1 MTAPDPVSGSYGSL
15 TITEDGAWTYS
26 LDNSNATVNA
36 LGQGATLTD
45 SLTIQ
50 AKDGTAGT
58 ITITITGANDAAT
71 FSGTQSGAVTEDA
84 TVNTA
89 TGTITVSDVDGDN
102 ALKQQADQTGSYGS
116 LSVNHS
122 TGVWTY
128 TLTNSGDNAQARA
141 TQALAG
147 GATATETFTILAAD
161 DTPTTLTITITGA
174 NDAATIGGA
183 VTGAIT
189 EGTASTTGTVTSTD
203 VDGTDNAFR
212 TEVSPNDSTTLTTG
226 TGTYGTLTITSAG
239 AWTYTLDNSAGGAT
253 DLLAGGAE
261 ATDAFTIMAE
271 DGTSGTVTITIT
283 GVDDLS
289 TLSGGF
295 EGSVTEDSTT
305 NATATGEITVAD
317 IDTTPIPTI
326 TAQTTTGTYGSFT
339 IGKKNPSDNADRVY
353 SWTYTLDNTDEDTNA
368 LAAGA
373 TVMDEFTIT
382 TSDGVTKKVTITITG
397 ADDSSTIGGDLSG
410 SVTEDDSANLTAE
423 GTATVTDED
432 SEATFVAQTGT
443 DGSYGTFSITTAGV
457 WSYSLDN
464 SPGDILGNAT
474 NALKAGQTES
484 ETFLITTSDDN
495 SVNVTI
501 TVNGANDAAVFGT
514 TGLTGTISEDEDP
527 NTVTGTA
534 QVTDVDEEDN
544 KFTAV
549 TAPASV
555 SGTYGSLTITEDGA
569 WTYSLDNSNATVDAL
584 GQGATLTDSLT
595 IQAKDGTAG
604 TITITITGVND
615 KSSID
620 VTGSGGAVTEDDTAN
635 ATVTGTFTL
644 TDPDTSPLPTIT
656 EETRTGTYGQL
667 AIAPKI
673 SGTNDGEYTWTY
685 TLTNSGD
692 NDQAR
697 ATQALAGGAT
707 ATETFTI
714 AASDN
719 GEAMVTIT
727 ITGVN
732 DAATFSGPATR
743 SGAVTEDATSNT
755 ATGTITVSDVDGDN
769 ALKEQADQTGSY
781 GSLSVD
787 HSAGTWTYTL
797 TNSGDNARARAT
809 QALADEETAT
819 ETFTILAADDT
830 ETMVTITI
838 TGVNDA
844 AVFGTTGLTGS
855 ITEDAAP
862 NTVTDTVTSTDVD
875 GEDNK
880 FTAVTAP
887 ASVSG
892 TYGSLTIT
900 EDGAWTYSLDN
911 SNATV
916 NALGQGATLTD
927 SLTIQAKD
935 GTAGTITI
943 TITGANDAA
952 TFSGTQTGA
961 VTEDDATSNTATG
974 TITVSD
980 VDGDNA
986 LKEQA
991 DQTGSYG
998 SLSVNHSTGVWTY
1011 TLTNSGDNARAR
1023 ATQALA
1029 DEETADDTFTILAAD
1044 DTPTTLTITITG
1056 VNDAAVFGTTGLTGS
1071 ITEDAAPN
1079 TVTGTAQATDVDGE
1093 DNKFTAVTAPASVS
1107 GTYGS
1112 LTITEDG
1119 AWTYSLD
1126 NSNATVNA
1134 LGQGATLT
1142 DSLTIQTADG
1152 TAGTIT
1158 ITITGANDAATFS
1171 GTQSGAVTEDATV
1184 NTATGTITVS
1194 DVDGDNALKQQADQ
1208 TGSYGNL
1215 SVNHSTGVWTYTLTN
1230 SGDNARARATQALAG
1245 GATATET
1252 FTILAADDTP
1262 TTLTITITGAN
1273 DAATIGGTV
1282 TGAISEGTASTTG
1295 TVTSTDVDGTDNAF
1309 RTEVSPNDGTTLTT
1323 GRGTYGTLTITSAGA
1338 WTYTLDN
1345 SAGGATDL
1353 LAGGATAPDAFTIMA
1368 ADGTSGTVT
1377 ITITGV
1383 DDLST
1388 LSGGFEGSV
1397 TEDSTTNATATGEI
1411 TVADIDTT
1419 PIPTITAQTTTGTYG
1434 SFTIGKKTPS
1444 DEADRV
1450 YSWTYTLD
1458 NADDDT
1464 NALAAGT
1471 IVEDE
1476 FTITTSDGVNAKV
1489 TITITGAD
1497 DSSTIGGALS
1507 GSVTEDDSD
1516 DLTAGGTATV
1526 TDRDSEATFVAQ
1538 TGTDGSYGTF
1548 SITAAG
1554 VWSYSLDNSPG
1565 DNLGNATN
1573 ALKAGQ
1579 TESETF
1585 PITTSDGSSVNVT
1598 ITVNGA
1604 NDAAVFGTTGLT
1616 GSITEDAAPN
1626 TVTDTATSTDVDG
1639 EDNKFTAVTAPAS
1652 VSGTYGSL
1660 TITED
1665 GAWTYSLDNSNATV
1679 NALGQDA
1686 TLADSL
1692 TIQAKD
1698 GTAGTITITITGVN
1712 DKSSIDVT
1720 GSGGS
1725 VTEDDTA
1732 NATVTG
1738 TFTLTDPDTSPLP
1751 TITEETRTGT
1761 YGRLAIAPKISGT
1774 NDGEYTWT
1782 YTLTNSGDNDQ
1793 ARATQALAGGATA
1806 TETFTIAASD
1816 NGEAMVTITITG
1828 ANDAATFGGTSTG
1841 SVTEDATET
1850 MATGTITVTDVDG
1863 DNTLQAQTVTRTYGD
1878 FVVNSNGSW
1887 TYTLDNSRAAT
1898 NALSEGR
1905 TVSEGLRVT
1914 ASDGTSGPS
1923 ISINV
1928 TGANDPA
1935 TIGGDLEGSVTE
1947 DATET
1952 MATGTVALSDV
1963 DGGSS
1968 LTAQTDTPGKYGTFS
1983 LNATSGAWT
1992 YSLDNSDPDTN
2003 ALRSGQTVSDETFAI
2018 AASDGA
2024 SATVTISI
2032 TGADDPTS
2040 IGGTLAG
2047 AVTEGAAVATAEGTA
2062 SITSDDSTVTFTAQ
2076 TDVDGTYGTFSL
2088 ATTGDW
2094 TYSLDDSDTDTNAL
2108 ADGVEVTDS
2117 FTIAT
2122 SDGSTASVVITITG
2136 ANDPATIGGMLTGAI
2151 TEDAAPNT
2159 TTGTVTST
2167 DVDGDNNVFKTEVS
2181 PATGTYG
2188 SLTITDAGVW
2198 TYTLDN
2204 SAGGATDL
2212 LAGGAT
2218 ATDVFTIMAADG
2230 TSGTVTITITGVDE
2244 TIGGDLTGYVKGYVK
2259 NRTAG
2264 TATYTGTNPFNPQSG
2279 RRYIYGTFSIDANG
2293 EWRYALNSND
2303 PDTRALG
2310 QNEQATETITII
2322 ATDNTTA
2329 TITITIAGSGS
2340 IRRVLLL
2347 TPRDGSL
2354 DVNWPAYASAPG
2366 GYRVRWRTVTPRGSL
2381 TGHDV
2386 SAGTLSYTITGL
2398 TNGTKYFVRV
2408 DPLGVNGAVNTGNT
2422 LKGGAI
2428 PTATT
2433 TIEGDLMVAV
2443 TEGDGPVTRAATT
2456 RGGATTF
2463 KTEVSPNSGRGTYG
2477 TLTIKTNGEWTYN
2490 LDNGGAVKNL
2500 PRGGTETDIFTIMAA
2515 DDATAT
2521 ITITITAGSGDAATI
2536 GGDLTGSVTEDV
2548 DPNTATGTA
2557 ESTDPDGED
2566 NKFIAVTTPASGRYG
2581 SLTLTEDGA
2590 WTYSLNNGNTTVN
2603 ELVQGAALA
2612 DSFTIMAADG
2622 TEGTITIIIMGAND
2636 PAVFGTMGLTGS
2648 VTEDAVKTDLM
2659 TPANK
2664 ITGTATVTDVDG
2676 DNNSFKTDVTP
2687 TLGTYGSLTITPA
2700 GVWTYTLDNEDDDTN
2715 ALVRG
2720 ATATDAFTIMA
2731 ADGTE
2736 ATVTITITGTN
2747 DPAVFG
2753 TMGLTGAVTED
2764 AMNAGTPDN
2773 EATGTATVT
2782 DVDGTD
2788 GSFRTDV
2795 TPARGRY
2802 GSLTITE
2809 AGVWTYE
2816 LDNSDPDTAALRS
2829 GQDVTDA
2836 FTIRAADWTPATV
2849 TITVSGADDPSKIG
2863 GNLAGA
2869 VTEDDDTNNTAS
2881 GTVTLTGDDGT
2892 TTTITAKT
2900 ETSAYGMFTLGANGS
2915 WTYTLD
2921 NDLPATHALADGAVV
2936 TDPFT
2941 IAASDGSSATVIITI
2956 TGADDPDLLVASV
2969 SGLPMEW
2976 KDGTSFTATAVVRN
2990 QGKADAGSFEIGLY
3004 ASLDRTITTGDIRI
3018 ASASVSTLAKDAS
3031 SSVSLAVSE
3040 GFGTLGLTQGRTYYL
3055 GVIADINGD
3064 IAEVDE
3070 GNNDDHANSTPHS
3083 ISLIQDLP
3091 DLVISSVS
3099 GVPARWT
3106 DGETFT
3112 VSAVVR
3118 NQGDG
3123 DAGAFEIGLYQPRT
3137 LFGAPGRKFILNG
3150 RPVGIPIGKASVSA
3164 LAKDMSTT
3172 VNIEVSGRFSVLGI
3186 EQERTA
3192 GLGFLADIGN
3202 QVAESD
3208 ESNNGKLSN
3217 MVFSLNDN
3225 APTPPKQVNLVIQ
3238 SVSGLPAQWRD
3249 GERPTVSV
3257 RVRNAGRLSTIIGD
3271 EDNKYVSGA
3280 FTVGL
3285 YISTDAIITTEDI
3298 PIADYRFLFGMEADD
3313 IVPVEMT
3320 VYGLF
3325 EDLGLTAGTYYLG
3338 VIPDINNEVAES
3350 NELDNN
3356 LHANQNLAQVLLV
3369 DSDETITID
3378 NNYSGRWG
3386 WRGKGVTGPRG
3397 VEVAPWKP
3405 AAPVST
3411 FETDESNRLGWR
3423 TSTTTSRDWSK
3434 PSDGNYYSD
3443 PIGAIGARDAY
3454 AMGLDGSGVVVAVVD
3469 QHIDNRHV
3477 DLDGNFLKHYDASG
3491 VGVVAN
3497 NTYNNHGT
3505 HVAGIIAAEADGE
3518 GMHGVAPGAH
3528 LIGISFGGSE
3538 GGSQIIEPEDLIT
3551 SIRSAVK
3558 DGARIFNNSWG
3569 TAKNGRGS
3577 LSPITSNRQMWEDIL
3592 SAIDQGAVFVWSA
3605 GNRYSQNTDLGDDN
3619 TSEEAKA
3626 GFYNSD
3632 LKEAGG
3638 FVNVVALRYNS
3649 DNSAWERR
3657 SSSQICG
3664 VTKDFCLSAPGTLIT
3679 STEVGNNYNARSGT
3693 SMAAPMVSG
3702 GLAILFQ
3709 AFPYVETADIM
3720 QLLFETATDLG
3731 DKGVDSIYGHGM
3743 MNLAA
3748 ALNPVGSASI
3758 PTTTSTATG
3767 AGIDVQASALLA
3779 EAPLRTA
3786 VAAATADMVML
3797 DDYDRAFV
3805 IGDVMDDLAISDIQ
3819 PLSIASADAVFASV
3833 DAELA
3838 SLRDFGSPITQAA
3851 AKAGALTIIG
3861 DRLALPSRSGTSE
3874 VVLNSIAT
3882 EDSGLAEFRYVATR
3896 AEEGWKA
3903 SQSLGVIVE
3912 EDQLFGNKGSG
3923 AYALASQATTLSLG
3937 SSGQRDI
3944 SKGVTL
3950 FGGLG
3955 LSRTEVSAADQS
3967 LVSLSSQF
3975 TSASGVV
3982 GLRMRDLGTED
3993 RGEFAIQ
4000 LGQDR
4005 AILSGEGSIS
4015 VPVGREEGGVILFDE
4030 VAFDSAALGLEP
4042 EVMMSYANEYAPD
4055 ASYSLSAAGRGEE
4068 TILSAQWQRT
4078 F

>member
-1 MTAPDPVSGSYGSL
+1 MGYSFLSKIAKVALGLGALSLAACGGGGGGGAPTAPSEPLADLMVTDVTGLPSQWNARDSFTVSVTVRNQGGGSAGVFRVGLYASVDATITTDDELIGSSLTSDILEGGDSSVVTITVPPSSVPSGLVPQAVEDLDRGNYYLGAIADIQGQVDETDEENNDDHARNTPPPPVRFDPSPLTIGGALTGEITEGAASTSDTVTATDDDGAVDNAFKTDVSPTTGSYGTL
-15 TITEDGAWTYS
+15 TITTAGVWTYT
-26 LDNSNATVNA
+26 LDNSTGGATDRLDGTEDPEETDAFTIMAADRTEATVTITITGVNDLSTLSGGFEGSVTEDSTTNAT
-36 LGQGATLTD
+36 ATGEITVADVDSTPLPTITAQTTTGTYGSFTLSKKTPSDEADRVYSWTYTLDNTD
-45 SLTIQ
+45 EDTNDL
-50 AKDGTAGT
+50 AAGT
-58 ITITITGANDAAT
+58 IVEDEFTITTSDSRVNTKVTITITGANDAAT
-71 FSGTQSGAVTEDA
+71 FSGTQTGAVTEDA

-122 TGVWTY
+122 TGTWTY

-147 GATATETFTILAAD
+147 GETATETFTILAAD
-161 DTPTTLTITITGA
+161 DTPTTLTITITGV
-174 NDAATIGGA
+174 NDEA
-183 VTGAIT
+183 VFGTTGLTGAIT

-203 VDGTDNAFR
+203 VDGDNNAFR

-253 DLLAGGAE
+253 DLLAGGAT
-261 ATDAFTIMAE
+261 APDAFTIMAA

-295 EGSVTEDSTT
+295 EGSVTEDNTT

-317 IDTTPIPTI
+317 VDTTPIPTI
-326 TAQTTTGTYGSFT
+326 TAQTNEAGTYGSFT
-339 IGKKNPSDNADRVY
+339 IGKKTPSDEADRVY
-353 SWTYTLDNTDEDTNA
+353 SWTYTLDNADDDTNT
-368 LAAGA
+368 LAAG
-373 TVMDEFTIT
+373 TIVEDEFTIT
-382 TSDGVTKKVTITITG
+382 TSDGVNAKVTITITG
-397 ADDSSTIGGDLSG
+397 ADDSSTIGGALSG
-410 SVTEDDSANLTAE
+410 SVTEDDSDDLTAG
-423 GTATVTDED
+423 GTATVTDRD

-443 DGSYGTFSITTAGV
+443 DGSYGTFSITAAGV

-464 SPGDILGNAT
+464 SPGDNLGNAT

-484 ETFLITTSDDN
+484 ETFPITTSDGS
-495 SVNVTI
+495 SVSVTI

-514 TGLTGTISEDEDP
+514 TGLTGSITEDAAP
-527 NTVTGTA
+527 NTVTDTA
-534 QVTDVDEEDN
+534 TSTDVDGEDN

-555 SGTYGSLTITEDGA
+555 SGSYGSLTITEDGA
-569 WTYSLDNSNATVDAL
+569 WTYSLDNSNATVNAL
-584 GQGATLTDSLT
+584 IQDATLTDSLT

-644 TDPDTSPLPTIT
+644 TDPDTSPLPMIT
-656 EETRTGTYGQL
+656 EETRTGTYGRL

-755 ATGTITVSDVDGDN
+755 ATGTITVTDVDGAN
-769 ALKEQADQTGSY
+769 ALKEQANQTGSY

-916 NALGQGATLTD
+916 NALGQGATLAD

-952 TFSGTQTGA
+952 TFSGPDTRSGA
-961 VTEDDATSNTATG
+961 VTEDATSNTATG
-974 TITVSD
+974 TITVTD
-980 VDGDNA
+980 VDGANA

-991 DQTGSYG
+991 NQTGSYG
-998 SLSVNHSTGVWTY
+998 SLSVDHSAGTWTY

-1029 DEETADDTFTILAAD
+1029 DEETATETFTILAAD
-1044 DTPTTLTITITG
+1044 DTETMVTITITG

-1079 TVTGTAQATDVDGE
+1079 TVTDTVTSTDVDGE

-1273 DAATIGGTV
+1273 DAATIGGAV

-1419 PIPTITAQTTTGTYG
+1419 PLPTITAQTTTGTYG

-1548 SITAAG
+1548 SITTAG
-1554 VWSYSLDNSPG
+1554 VWS
-1565 DNLGNATN
+1565 
-1573 ALKAGQ
+1573 
-1579 TESETF
+1579 
-1585 PITTSDGSSVNVT
+1585 
-1598 ITVNGA
+1598 
-1604 NDAAVFGTTGLT
+1604 
-1616 GSITEDAAPN
+1616 
-1626 TVTDTATSTDVDG
+1626 
-1639 EDNKFTAVTAPAS
+1639 
-1652 VSGTYGSL
+1652 
-1660 TITED
+1660 
-1665 GAWTYSLDNSNATV
+1665 YSLDNSNATV

-1751 TITEETRTGT
+1751 TITEETMTGT
-1761 YGRLAIAPKISGT
+1761 YGRLAIAPKTSGT
-1774 NDGEYTWT
+1774 NNGEYTWT
-1782 YTLTNSGDNDQ
+1782 YTLDNEDGDTD
-1793 ARATQALAGGATA
+1793 ALAAGSTE

-1816 NGEAMVTITITG
+1816 NGEAMVTISITG
-1828 ANDAATFGGTSTG
+1828 ANDPATFSGPATRSGA
-1841 SVTEDATET
+1841 VTEDAAVDT
-1850 MATGTITVTDVDG
+1850 ATGTITVTDVDG
-1863 DNTLQAQTVTRTYGD
+1863 DNALKQQADQTGSYGSLS
-1878 FVVNSNGSW
+1878 VNHSTGTW
-1887 TYTLDNSRAAT
+1887 TYTLTSSGDNARARAT
-1898 NALSEGR
+1898 QALAGGE
-1905 TVSEGLRVT
+1905 TANETFTILAADDTETMVT
-1914 ASDGTSGPS
+1914 IT
-1923 ISINV
+1923 I
-1928 TGANDPA
+1928 TGVNDAA
-1935 TIGGDLEGSVTE
+1935 TIGG
-1947 DATET
+1947 T
-1952 MATGTVALSDV
+1952 MI
-1963 DGGSS
+1963 
-1968 LTAQTDTPGKYGTFS
+1968 
-1983 LNATSGAWT
+1983 GA
-1992 YSLDNSDPDTN
+1992 
-2003 ALRSGQTVSDETFAI
+2003 
-2018 AASDGA
+2018 
-2024 SATVTISI
+2024 I
-2032 TGADDPTS
+2032 T
-2040 IGGTLAG
+2040 
-2047 AVTEGAAVATAEGTA
+2047 EGTA
-2062 SITSDDSTVTFTAQ
+2062 S
-2076 TDVDGTYGTFSL
+2076 
-2088 ATTGDW
+2088 
-2094 TYSLDDSDTDTNAL
+2094 
-2108 ADGVEVTDS
+2108 
-2117 FTIAT
+2117 
-2122 SDGSTASVVITITG
+2122 
-2136 ANDPATIGGMLTGAI
+2136 
-2151 TEDAAPNT
+2151 

-2167 DVDGDNNVFKTEVS
+2167 DVDGANTFKTEVS
-2181 PATGTYG
+2181 PTTGTYG
-2188 SLTITDAGVW
+2188 SLTITNAGVW

-2212 LAGGAT
+2212 L
-2218 ATDVFTIMAADG
+2218 DG
-2230 TSGTVTITITGVDE
+2230 
-2244 TIGGDLTGYVKGYVK
+2244 
-2259 NRTAG
+2259 
-2264 TATYTGTNPFNPQSG
+2264 
-2279 RRYIYGTFSIDANG
+2279 
-2293 EWRYALNSND
+2293 
-2303 PDTRALG
+2303 
-2310 QNEQATETITII
+2310 NE
-2322 ATDNTTA
+2322 
-2329 TITITIAGSGS
+2329 
-2340 IRRVLLL
+2340 
-2347 TPRDGSL
+2347 
-2354 DVNWPAYASAPG
+2354 AP
-2366 GYRVRWRTVTPRGSL
+2366 
-2381 TGHDV
+2381 
-2386 SAGTLSYTITGL
+2386 
-2398 TNGTKYFVRV
+2398 K
-2408 DPLGVNGAVNTGNT
+2408 
-2422 LKGGAI
+2422 
-2428 PTATT
+2428 
-2433 TIEGDLMVAV
+2433 E
-2443 TEGDGPVTRAATT
+2443 
-2456 RGGATTF
+2456 
-2463 KTEVSPNSGRGTYG
+2463 
-2477 TLTIKTNGEWTYN
+2477 
-2490 LDNGGAVKNL
+2490 
-2500 PRGGTETDIFTIMAA
+2500 
-2515 DDATAT
+2515 
-2521 ITITITAGSGDAATI
+2521 
-2536 GGDLTGSVTEDV
+2536 
-2548 DPNTATGTA
+2548 
-2557 ESTDPDGED
+2557 
-2566 NKFIAVTTPASGRYG
+2566 
-2581 SLTLTEDGA
+2581 
-2590 WTYSLNNGNTTVN
+2590 
-2603 ELVQGAALA
+2603 
-2612 DSFTIMAADG
+2612 
-2622 TEGTITIIIMGAND
+2622 
-2636 PAVFGTMGLTGS
+2636 
-2648 VTEDAVKTDLM
+2648 
-2659 TPANK
+2659 
-2664 ITGTATVTDVDG
+2664 
-2676 DNNSFKTDVTP
+2676 
-2687 TLGTYGSLTITPA
+2687 
-2700 GVWTYTLDNEDDDTN
+2700 
-2715 ALVRG
+2715 
-2720 ATATDAFTIMA
+2720 TDAFVIMA

-2736 ATVTITITGTN
+2736 ATVTITITGFNDDATIGGAVTGAINEGTASTTGTVTSTDPDGTDNAFRTEVSPNDGTTLTTGTSDYGTLTITSAGVWTYTLDNSDGGATDRLAGGAEAIDTFTIMAADGTSGMVTITITGVNDAATIAGTGRGDITEDAAPNRTWGTMTATDADGIDNSFKTEVTPTTGSYGSLTITTTGAWTYTLNNTAGSATDQLAVGATVTDAFTIMAEDGTQATVTLTITGVN
-2747 DPAVFG
+2747 DPARFG
-2753 TMGLTGAVTED
+2753 GTRTGTVTED
-2764 AMNAGTPDN
+2764 MVKADSTPDN
-2773 EATGTATVT
+2773 QATGTATAT

-2788 GSFRTDV
+2788 DSFKTEV
-2795 TPARGRY
+2795 MPATGRY
-2802 GSLTITE
+2802 GNLTITS
-2809 AGVWTYE
+2809 AGVWTYT
-2816 LDNSDPDTAALRS
+2816 LDDSDPDTAALRN
-2829 GQDVTDA
+2829 GQSVTDA
-2836 FTIRAADWTPATV
+2836 FTILAEDGTPTTV
-2849 TITVSGADDPSKIG
+2849 TITVNGADDPSSIDG
-2863 GNLAGA
+2863 DLAGA
-2869 VTEDDDTNNTAS
+2869 VTENDTTNNTAN
-2881 GTVTLTGDDGT
+2881 GTVTINDVGT
-2892 TTTITAKT
+2892 AITAKT
-2900 ETSAYGMFTLGANGS
+2900 ETSAYGLFTLRADRT
-2915 WTYTLD
+2915 WTYSLD
-2921 NDLPATHALADGAVV
+2921 NSFPATNALAGGAMV

-2969 SGLPMEW
+2969 SGLPVQW
-2976 KDGTSFTATAVVRN
+2976 KDGDSFTATASLRN
-2990 QGKADAGSFEIGLY
+2990 QGKVDAGAFEVGLY
-3004 ASLDRTITTGDIRI
+3004 ASADRAIATGDTRI

-3031 SSVSLAVSE
+3031 TSVSLMVSG
-3040 GFGTLGLTQGRTYYL
+3040 GFATLGLTQGRTYYL
-3055 GVIADINGD
+3055 GVIADIGNSV
-3064 IAEVDE
+3064 AEADE
-3070 GNNDDHANSTPHS
+3070 GNNDDHANSIPTAA
-3083 ISLIQDLP
+3083 SLIASDSTAP
-3091 DLVISSVS
+3091 S
-3099 GVPARWT
+3099 
-3106 DGETFT
+3106 ET
-3112 VSAVVR
+3112 
-3118 NQGDG
+3118 
-3123 DAGAFEIGLYQPRT
+3123 I
-3137 LFGAPGRKFILNG
+3137 
-3150 RPVGIPIGKASVSA
+3150 
-3164 LAKDMSTT
+3164 
-3172 VNIEVSGRFSVLGI
+3172 
-3186 EQERTA
+3186 
-3192 GLGFLADIGN
+3192 
-3202 QVAESD
+3202 
-3208 ESNNGKLSN
+3208 
-3217 MVFSLNDN
+3217 
-3225 APTPPKQVNLVIQ
+3225 
-3238 SVSGLPAQWRD
+3238 
-3249 GERPTVSV
+3249 
-3257 RVRNAGRLSTIIGD
+3257 
-3271 EDNKYVSGA
+3271 
-3280 FTVGL
+3280 
-3285 YISTDAIITTEDI
+3285 
-3298 PIADYRFLFGMEADD
+3298 
-3313 IVPVEMT
+3313 
-3320 VYGLF
+3320 
-3325 EDLGLTAGTYYLG
+3325 
-3338 VIPDINNEVAES
+3338 
-3350 NELDNN
+3350 
-3356 LHANQNLAQVLLV
+3356 LV
-3369 DSDETITID
+3369 DSSY
-3378 NNYSGRWG
+3378 NGRWG
-3386 WRGKGVTGPRG
+3386 WRGPGVDGPRG
-3397 VEVAPWKP
+3397 VAVDPWGT
-3405 AAPVST
+3405 AAPISN
-3411 FETDESNRLGWR
+3411 FETNESNRMGWWTR
-3423 TSTTTSRDWSK
+3423 RTTSRDWNQRPNSG
-3434 PSDGNYYSD
+3434 PDVISGD

-3454 AMGLDGSGVVVAVVD
+3454 AMGLDGSGVIVAVAD
-3469 QHIDNRHV
+3469 SHIDSRHV
-3477 DLDGNFLKHYDASG
+3477 DLDGNFLRHYDASG
-3491 VGVVAN
+3491 TGVVASN
-3497 NTYNNHGT
+3497 KYGNHGT
-3505 HVAGIIAAEADGE
+3505 HVAGIIAAEADGK
-3518 GMHGVAPGAH
+3518 GMHGIAPGAN
-3528 LIGISFGGSE
+3528 LIGISFGSQS
-3538 GGSQIIEPEDLIT
+3538 GGQITQDLLDLRTSIT
-3551 SIRSAVK
+3551 SAVE
-3558 DGARIFNNSWG
+3558 DGARVFNNSWG
-3569 TAKNGRGS
+3569 TEQFTEGS
-3577 LSPITSNRQMWEDIL
+3577 LSIL
-3592 SAIDQGAVFVWSA
+3592 TFRPLRKSFADAIDEGAVFIWSA
-3605 GNRYSQNTDLGDDN
+3605 GNSYSKNKILGDNN

-3626 GFYNSD
+3626 PLYYPE
-3632 LKEAGG
+3632 LAGG
-3638 FVNVVALRYNS
+3638 FVNVVNLAWDSSNS
-3649 DNSAWERR
+3649 VWKIAHSVGPYPSWPN
-3657 SSSQICG
+3657 SQICG
-3664 VTKDFCLSAPGTLIT
+3664 VTKNYCLGAPGTFIT
-3679 STEVGNNYNARSGT
+3679 STRVGNAYGVKSGT

-3702 GLAILFQ
+3702 GLAVLFQ
-3709 AFPYVETADIM
+3709 AFPYVETKHILR
-3720 QLLFETATDLG
+3720 LLFETATDLG
-3731 DKGVDSIYGHGM
+3731 EEGVDSTYGHGM
-3743 MNLAA
+3743 MNLKA
-3748 ALNPVGSASI
+3748 ALNPVGSRNI
-3758 PTTTSTATG
+3758 PTTGSTATN
-3767 AGIDVQASALLA
+3767 AGIDVQTTALLA
-3779 EAPLRTA
+3779 EVPLRTA
-3786 VAAATADMVML
+3786 VASATADMVML

-3805 IGDVMDDLAISDIQ
+3805 IGDVMNELAVSDIQ

-3861 DRLALPSRSGTSE
+3861 DRLTLPSQSGTSE

-3923 AYALASQATTLSLG
+3923 AYALASQATTVSLG
-3937 SSGQRDI
+3937 TSGQRDI
-3944 SKGVTL
+3944 SEGVTL

-3982 GLRMRDLGTED
+3982 GLRMRDLGAED

-4030 VAFDSAALGLEP
+4030 VQFDSAALGLEP
-4042 EVMMSYANEYAPD
+4042 ELMMSYANEYAPD

-4068 TILSAQWQRT
+4068 TILSAQWQRA

>member
-1 MTAPDPVSGSYGSL
+1 METSFLSNALKAALVLGLLSLAACGGGGGGSAPTAPPEPLADLRV
-15 TITEDGAWTYS
+15 TNVDGLPSQW
-26 LDNSNATVNA
+26 NATERLTVSVTVRNQGEGNA
-36 LGQGATLTD
+36 GIFLVGLYASVDPIITTD
-45 SLTIQ
+45 DELIGSSSTSGILEGG
-50 AKDGTAGT
+50 D
-58 ITITITGANDAAT
+58 
-71 FSGTQSGAVTEDA
+71 FSV
-84 TVNTA
+84 V
-89 TGTITVSDVDGDN
+89 TITVPP
-102 ALKQQADQTGSYGS
+102 
-116 LSVNHS
+116 LSVPS
-122 TGVWTY
+122 GLVSQGVEDLDRGNY
-128 TLTNSGDNAQARA
+128 YLGAIADIQGQVDEADEGNNDDHARNNPP
-141 TQALAG
+141 QPVRFDPSPL
-147 GATATETFTILAAD
+147 
-161 DTPTTLTITITGA
+161 
-174 NDAATIGGA
+174 TIGGD
-183 VTGAIT
+183 VTGSIT

-203 VDGTDNAFR
+203 
-212 TEVSPNDSTTLTTG
+212 P
-226 TGTYGTLTITSAG
+226 
-239 AWTYTLDNSAGGAT
+239 
-253 DLLAGGAE
+253 
-261 ATDAFTIMAE
+261 
-271 DGTSGTVTITIT
+271 
-283 GVDDLS
+283 
-289 TLSGGF
+289 
-295 EGSVTEDSTT
+295 
-305 NATATGEITVAD
+305 
-317 IDTTPIPTI
+317 
-326 TAQTTTGTYGSFT
+326 
-339 IGKKNPSDNADRVY
+339 
-353 SWTYTLDNTDEDTNA
+353 
-368 LAAGA
+368 
-373 TVMDEFTIT
+373 
-382 TSDGVTKKVTITITG
+382 
-397 ADDSSTIGGDLSG
+397 
-410 SVTEDDSANLTAE
+410 
-423 GTATVTDED
+423 
-432 SEATFVAQTGT
+432 
-443 DGSYGTFSITTAGV
+443 
-457 WSYSLDN
+457 
-464 SPGDILGNAT
+464 
-474 NALKAGQTES
+474 
-484 ETFLITTSDDN
+484 
-495 SVNVTI
+495 
-501 TVNGANDAAVFGT
+501 
-514 TGLTGTISEDEDP
+514 
-527 NTVTGTA
+527 
-534 QVTDVDEEDN
+534 
-544 KFTAV
+544 
-549 TAPASV
+549 
-555 SGTYGSLTITEDGA
+555 
-569 WTYSLDNSNATVDAL
+569 
-584 GQGATLTDSLT
+584 
-595 IQAKDGTAG
+595 
-604 TITITITGVND
+604 
-615 KSSID
+615 
-620 VTGSGGAVTEDDTAN
+620 
-635 ATVTGTFTL
+635 
-644 TDPDTSPLPTIT
+644 
-656 EETRTGTYGQL
+656 
-667 AIAPKI
+667 
-673 SGTNDGEYTWTY
+673 
-685 TLTNSGD
+685 
-692 NDQAR
+692 
-697 ATQALAGGAT
+697 
-707 ATETFTI
+707 
-714 AASDN
+714 
-719 GEAMVTIT
+719 
-727 ITGVN
+727 
-732 DAATFSGPATR
+732 
-743 SGAVTEDATSNT
+743 
-755 ATGTITVSDVDGDN
+755 DGDN
-769 ALKEQADQTGSY
+769 
-781 GSLSVD
+781 
-787 HSAGTWTYTL
+787 
-797 TNSGDNARARAT
+797 N
-809 QALADEETAT
+809 
-819 ETFTILAADDT
+819 
-830 ETMVTITI
+830 
-838 TGVNDA
+838 
-844 AVFGTTGLTGS
+844 VF
-855 ITEDAAP
+855 
-862 NTVTDTVTSTDVD
+862 
-875 GEDNK
+875 K
-880 FTAVTAP
+880 
-887 ASVSG
+887 
-892 TYGSLTIT
+892 
-900 EDGAWTYSLDN
+900 
-911 SNATV
+911 
-916 NALGQGATLTD
+916 
-927 SLTIQAKD
+927 
-935 GTAGTITI
+935 
-943 TITGANDAA
+943 
-952 TFSGTQTGA
+952 
-961 VTEDDATSNTATG
+961 
-974 TITVSD
+974 
-980 VDGDNA
+980 
-986 LKEQA
+986 
-991 DQTGSYG
+991 
-998 SLSVNHSTGVWTY
+998 
-1011 TLTNSGDNARAR
+1011 
-1023 ATQALA
+1023 
-1029 DEETADDTFTILAAD
+1029 
-1044 DTPTTLTITITG
+1044 
-1056 VNDAAVFGTTGLTGS
+1056 
-1071 ITEDAAPN
+1071 
-1079 TVTGTAQATDVDGE
+1079 
-1093 DNKFTAVTAPASVS
+1093 
-1107 GTYGS
+1107 
-1112 LTITEDG
+1112 
-1119 AWTYSLD
+1119 
-1126 NSNATVNA
+1126 
-1134 LGQGATLT
+1134 
-1142 DSLTIQTADG
+1142 
-1152 TAGTIT
+1152 
-1158 ITITGANDAATFS
+1158 
-1171 GTQSGAVTEDATV
+1171 
-1184 NTATGTITVS
+1184 
-1194 DVDGDNALKQQADQ
+1194 
-1208 TGSYGNL
+1208 
-1215 SVNHSTGVWTYTLTN
+1215 
-1230 SGDNARARATQALAG
+1230 
-1245 GATATET
+1245 
-1252 FTILAADDTP
+1252 
-1262 TTLTITITGAN
+1262 
-1273 DAATIGGTV
+1273 
-1282 TGAISEGTASTTG
+1282 
-1295 TVTSTDVDGTDNAF
+1295 
-1309 RTEVSPNDGTTLTT
+1309 TEVSPNDGTTLTT
-1323 GRGTYGTLTITSAGA
+1323 GTGDYGTLTITSAGV

-1345 SAGGATDL
+1345 SSGGATDL
-1353 LAGGATAPDAFTIMA
+1353 LAGDATATDAFTIMA

-1383 DDLST
+1383 ND
-1388 LSGGFEGSV
+1388 
-1397 TEDSTTNATATGEI
+1397 
-1411 TVADIDTT
+1411 
-1419 PIPTITAQTTTGTYG
+1419 
-1434 SFTIGKKTPS
+1434 
-1444 DEADRV
+1444 
-1450 YSWTYTLD
+1450 
-1458 NADDDT
+1458 
-1464 NALAAGT
+1464 AA
-1471 IVEDE
+1471 
-1476 FTITTSDGVNAKV
+1476 
-1489 TITITGAD
+1489 
-1497 DSSTIGGALS
+1497 TIGGD
-1507 GSVTEDDSD
+1507 V
-1516 DLTAGGTATV
+1516 
-1526 TDRDSEATFVAQ
+1526 
-1538 TGTDGSYGTF
+1538 
-1548 SITAAG
+1548 
-1554 VWSYSLDNSPG
+1554 
-1565 DNLGNATN
+1565 
-1573 ALKAGQ
+1573 
-1579 TESETF
+1579 
-1585 PITTSDGSSVNVT
+1585 
-1598 ITVNGA
+1598 
-1604 NDAAVFGTTGLT
+1604 T
-1616 GSITEDAAPN
+1616 GSITE
-1626 TVTDTATSTDVDG
+1626 
-1639 EDNKFTAVTAPAS
+1639 
-1652 VSGTYGSL
+1652 
-1660 TITED
+1660 
-1665 GAWTYSLDNSNATV
+1665 
-1679 NALGQDA
+1679 
-1686 TLADSL
+1686 
-1692 TIQAKD
+1692 
-1698 GTAGTITITITGVN
+1698 
-1712 DKSSIDVT
+1712 
-1720 GSGGS
+1720 
-1725 VTEDDTA
+1725 
-1732 NATVTG
+1732 
-1738 TFTLTDPDTSPLP
+1738 
-1751 TITEETRTGT
+1751 
-1761 YGRLAIAPKISGT
+1761 
-1774 NDGEYTWT
+1774 
-1782 YTLTNSGDNDQ
+1782 
-1793 ARATQALAGGATA
+1793 
-1806 TETFTIAASD
+1806 
-1816 NGEAMVTITITG
+1816 
-1828 ANDAATFGGTSTG
+1828 
-1841 SVTEDATET
+1841 
-1850 MATGTITVTDVDG
+1850 
-1863 DNTLQAQTVTRTYGD
+1863 
-1878 FVVNSNGSW
+1878 
-1887 TYTLDNSRAAT
+1887 
-1898 NALSEGR
+1898 
-1905 TVSEGLRVT
+1905 
-1914 ASDGTSGPS
+1914 
-1923 ISINV
+1923 
-1928 TGANDPA
+1928 
-1935 TIGGDLEGSVTE
+1935 
-1947 DATET
+1947 
-1952 MATGTVALSDV
+1952 
-1963 DGGSS
+1963 
-1968 LTAQTDTPGKYGTFS
+1968 
-1983 LNATSGAWT
+1983 
-1992 YSLDNSDPDTN
+1992 
-2003 ALRSGQTVSDETFAI
+2003 
-2018 AASDGA
+2018 
-2024 SATVTISI
+2024 
-2032 TGADDPTS
+2032 
-2040 IGGTLAG
+2040 
-2047 AVTEGAAVATAEGTA
+2047 GTA
-2062 SITSDDSTVTFTAQ
+2062 S
-2076 TDVDGTYGTFSL
+2076 
-2088 ATTGDW
+2088 
-2094 TYSLDDSDTDTNAL
+2094 
-2108 ADGVEVTDS
+2108 
-2117 FTIAT
+2117 
-2122 SDGSTASVVITITG
+2122 
-2136 ANDPATIGGMLTGAI
+2136 
-2151 TEDAAPNT
+2151 

-2167 DVDGDNNVFKTEVS
+2167 DPDGANNTFKTEVS
-2181 PATGTYG
+2181 PNDGTTLTTGTGDYG
-2188 SLTITDAGVW
+2188 TLTITSAGVW

-2204 SAGGATDL
+2204 SSGGATDL

-2218 ATDVFTIMAADG
+2218 ATDAFTIMVADGTSGTVTITITGVNDAATIGGDVTGSITEGTASTTGTVTSTDPDGANNTFKTEVSPNDGTTLTTGTGDYGTLTITSAGVWTYTLDNSPGGATDLLAGDATATDAFTIMAADG
-2230 TSGTVTITITGVDE
+2230 TSGTVTITITGVSDDATIGGDTTGSITEGTASTTGTVTSTDPDGANNTFKTEVSPNDGTTLTTGTGDYGTLTITSAGVWTYTLDNSPGGATDLLAGDATATDAFTIMVADGTSGMVTITITGVNDAATIGGDTTGSITEGTASTTGTVTSTDPDGDNNVFKTEVSPNDGTTLTTGTGDYGTLTITSAGVWTYTLDNSPGGATDLLAGDATATDAFTIMVADGTSGMVTITITGVNDDATIGGDTTGSITEGTASTTGTVTSTDPDGDNNVFKTEVSPNDGTTLTTGTGDYGTLTITSAGVWTYTLDNSPGGATDLLAGDATATDAFTIMVADGTSGMVTITITGVNDDATIGGDTTGSITEGTASTTGTVTSTDPDGANNVFKTEVSPNDGTTLTTGTGDYGTLTITSAGVWTYTLDNSPGGATDLLAGDATATDAFTIMAADGTSGTVTITITGVSDDATIGGDTTGSITEGTASTTGTVTSTDPDGDNNVFKTEVSPNDGTTLTTGTGDYGTLTITSAGVWTYTLDNSPGGATDLLAGDATATDAFTIMVADGTSGMVTITITGVNDDATIGGDTTGSITEGTASTTGTVTSTDPDGDNNVFKTEVSPNDGTTLTTGTGDYGTLTITSAGVWTYTLDNSPGGATDLLAGDATATDAFTIMAADGTSGTVTITITGVSDDATIGGDTTGSITEGTASTTGTVTSTDPDGDNNVFKTEVSPNDGTTLTTGTGDYGTLTITSAGVWTYTLDNSPGGATDLLAGDATATDAFTIMAADGTSGTVTITITGVSDDATIGGDTTGSITEGTASTTGTVTSTDPDGDNNVFKTEVSPNDGTTLTTGTGDYGTLTITSAGVWTYTLDNSPGGATDLLAGDATATDAFTIMAADGTSGTVTITITGVNDAATIGGDTTGSITEGTASTTGTVTSTDPDGDNNVFKTEVSPNDGTTLTTGTGDYGTLTITSAGVWTYTLDNSPGGATDLLAGDATATDVFTIMVADGTSGMVTITITGVDE

-2500 PRGGTETDIFTIMAA
+2500 PRGGKATDIFTIMAA

-2536 GGDLTGSVTEDV
+2536 GGDLTGAVTEDV
-2548 DPNTATGTA
+2548 VPNTATGTA

-2590 WTYSLNNGNTTVN
+2590 WTYSLDNSLAAVQVLG
-2603 ELVQGAALA
+2603 QGAALA

-2622 TEGTITIIIMGAND
+2622 TEGTITIIIVGAND

-2676 DNNSFKTDVTP
+2676 DNNFKTDVTP

-2720 ATATDAFTIMA
+2720 ATANETFTIMA
-2731 ADGTE
+2731 GDGTP
-2736 ATVTITITGTN
+2736 AAVTITIMGAN

-2788 GSFRTDV
+2788 GIFRTDV

-2829 GQDVTDA
+2829 GQSVTDA

-2849 TITVSGADDPSKIG
+2849 TITITGADDPTSIEG
-2863 GNLAGA
+2863 DLTGS
-2869 VTEDDDTNNTAS
+2869 VTEDATETMAR
-2881 GTVTLTGDDGT
+2881 GTVTSSAVGATFTAQTDVDGT
-2892 TTTITAKT
+2892 
-2900 ETSAYGMFTLGANGS
+2900 YGKFTLGSDGS

-2969 SGLPMEW
+2969 SGLPTEW

-3123 DAGAFEIGLYQPRT
+3123 DAGAFEIGLYQPVART
-3137 LFGAPGRKFILNG
+3137 LFGVPPSGVVPRRFILNG

-3320 VYGLF
+3320 VYELF

-3423 TSTTTSRDWSK
+3423 TSKTTSRDWSK

-3454 AMGLDGSGVVVAVVD
+3454 AMGLDGSDVVVAVVD

-3477 DLDGNFLKHYDASG
+3477 DLDGNFVKHYDASG

-3518 GMHGVAPGAH
+3518 GMHGVAPGAD

-3679 STEVGNNYNARSGT
+3679 STEVGNNYGTRSGT

-3833 DAELA
+3833 DAELS

-3861 DRLALPSRSGTSE
+3861 DRLTLPSRTGTSE

-3896 AEEGWKA
+3896 AEEGWQT

-3982 GLRMRDLGTED
+3982 GLRMRDLGAEE

-4030 VAFDSAALGLEP
+4030 VQFDSATLGLDP
-4042 EVMMSYANEYAPD
+4042 EVMVSYANEYAPD